1 MSLDFSNW
9 LRDDAHAHAR
19 RRLCRDRHAGMQRA
33 SSVVRPRL
41 LRVLVARVRSLARP
55 GAVALVAD
63 VVMVSV
69 AAAVALVAAQS
80 IVPEDTSATV
90 TSHQLHRIGETP

>member
-1 MSLDFSNW
+1 MSLDFSYW

-19 RRLCRDRHAGMQRA
+19 HRLCERHHRAGEPRALADVRRRLGRGLFVRA
-33 SSVVRPRL
+33 WFPK
-41 LRVLVARVRSLARP
+41 P

-80 IVPEDTSATV
+80 IAP
-90 TSHQLHRIGETP
+90 

>member
-9 LRDDAHAHAR
+9 QRDDAHANSR
-19 RRLCRDRHAGMQRA
+19 RRLRGDRFVGVERA
-33 SSVVRPRL
+33 SVVVRPWL
-41 LRVLVARVRSLARP
+41 LRRLVARARSLARP

-80 IVPEDTSATV
+80 IAPEDTTV